1 MVQNFRHIQD
11 NMSHL
16 QTYLEAFA
24 NLEKLLKQV
33 NGDWTFRTTK
43 SSQMK
48 HYQCLRYAMIYK
60 PVLQNLKTRQN
71 MRKNCLKLE
80 ITVLNIPP
88 LSNLQH
94 QHLRCIYL
102 ATF

>member
-11 NMSHL
+11 NMSHS

-33 NGDWTFRTTK
+33 NGDWAFRAVK

-60 PVLQNLKTRQN
+60 TYFAKFTDQAKYEEKLSKT
-71 MRKNCLKLE
+71 
-80 ITVLNIPP
+80 
-88 LSNLQH
+88 
-94 QHLRCIYL
+94 
-102 ATF
+102 

>member
-16 QTYLEAFA
+16 QTYLEVFA

-33 NGDWTFRTTK
+33 NGDWAFRAVK

-48 HYQCLRYAMIYK
+48 HYQCLRYALIYK
-60 PVLQNLKTRQN
+60 PILQNLQTRQN

-88 LSNLQH
+88 LNNLQH

-102 ATF
+102 ATS